1 MTPRTTAVV
10 SWSSGKDSA
19 LALHEVRRSGEV
31 EVVGV
36 LTTITSE
43 FGRVSMHG
51 VREALLDQ
59 QAEALGLRCWKIPI
73 PSPCPNEIYEREM
86 ARVLGE
92 VQQLGVTAVVFGA
105 LFLEDLR
112 RYREAKLAEV
122 GMRGIFPLWMRDT
135 AILAREMIELGIRA
149 TLTCIDPKKL
159 DRSFAGPMQS
169 PRVGERTLPRSPS
182 RGAWPACF
190 GRCGATARSTTRKSS
205 DERAPSARPLRRSRR
220 TSKPS
225 RSRARQGKPRDTCA
239 APPRRRWRCPPDPEP
254 IAPRR
259 VHAKG
264 VVRIQ
269 RVVGEPRSRMRE
281 SCMSGSVGAPGE

>member
-1 MTPRTTAVV
+1 MTPRTKAVV

-31 EVVGV
+31 EVVGI

-92 VQQLGVTAVVFGA
+92 VQQLGVTAVVFGD

-112 RYREAKLAEV
+112 RYREAKLAEI

-159 DRSFAGPMQS
+159 DRSFAGRSFDAALLGDLPADVDLCGENGEFHTFAWAGPMF
-169 PRVGERTLPRSPS
+169 S
-182 RGAWPACF
+182 R
-190 GRCGATARSTTRKSS
+190 
-205 DERAPSARPLRRSRR
+205 
-220 TSKPS
+220 
-225 RSRARQGKPRDTCA
+225 
-239 APPRRRWRCPPDPEP
+239 P
-254 IAPRR
+254 IP
-259 VHAKG
+259 
-264 VVRIQ
+264 I
-269 RVVGEPRSRMRE
+269 VVGEVVERDGFVFADVLPAASA
-281 SCMSGSVGAPGE
+281 V

>member
-1 MTPRTTAVV
+1 MTPRTKAVV

-31 EVVGV
+31 EVVGI

-92 VQQLGVTAVVFGA
+92 VQQLGVTAVVFGD

-112 RYREAKLAEV
+112 RYREAKLAEI

-159 DRSFAGPMQS
+159 DRSFAGRSFDAALLGDLPADVDPCGENGEFHTFAWAGPMF
-169 PRVGERTLPRSPS
+169 S
-182 RGAWPACF
+182 R
-190 GRCGATARSTTRKSS
+190 
-205 DERAPSARPLRRSRR
+205 
-220 TSKPS
+220 
-225 RSRARQGKPRDTCA
+225 
-239 APPRRRWRCPPDPEP
+239 P
-254 IAPRR
+254 IP
-259 VHAKG
+259 
-264 VVRIQ
+264 I
-269 RVVGEPRSRMRE
+269 VVGEVVERDGFVFADVLPAASA
-281 SCMSGSVGAPGE
+281 V